1 MHFAPLLFIMENRLI
16 LSENR
21 IARLIEMRS
30 VGGFKYSQAIRF
42 IVQYCS
48 SFIISNKPQ
57 NEEWK
62 ISVPERLTKR
72 IDIFSMLNL
81 NITIVDITGKELPL
95 EYESLGNLS
104 LNNIAFVDSERQCFI
119 LPQTINITA
128 YANHNR
134 LIERGLYGA
143 LYHEINYAV
152 DELNRGLQSNDIN
165 NVYLQSQSIPPQ
177 GSTDLSV
184 LPNLNGLFQ
193 TIIYHLFSNSE
204 LNALISSVYGEL
216 VAMHSI
222 RQNYRQDI
230 VKTEAYQFY
239 ANIRDL
245 LPDLRKL
252 PDKYFFQVY
261 NKLKGTPLDIAYY
274 NSKNTRYAKLFCDK
288 VERSLRRLINRIGS
302 VASLYYDTAEEK
314 KVLDESWD
322 PIRKGYFS
330 VIH

>member
-1 MHFAPLLFIMENRLI
+1 MENRLI

-21 IARLIEMRS
+21 VARLIEMRS
-30 VGGFKYSQAIRF
+30 VGGFKYSKLIDR
-42 IVQYCS
+42 IVDYCS
-48 SFIISNKPQ
+48 RYIISNKPQ
-57 NEEWK
+57 DGEWK
-62 ISVPERLTKR
+62 ISIPEQLTQK
-72 IDIFSMLNL
+72 IDIFSSLSL
-81 NITIVDITGKELPL
+81 NITIIDITGKDLPP
-95 EYESLGNLS
+95 EYKSSGSLS
-104 LNNIAFVDSERQCFI
+104 LNEFSFIDSEKQCFI
-119 LPQTINITA
+119 LPHTIDITA

-143 LYHEINYAV
+143 LYHEINHAV
-152 DELNRGLQSNDIN
+152 DELNRWLKSNRKN
-165 NVYLQSQSIPPQ
+165 NVYIQSQSILPQ

-184 LPNLNGLFQ
+184 LPDLNGLFQ

-216 VAMHSI
+216 CAMHSI

-239 ANIRDL
+239 AYIRDL

-252 PDKYFFQVY
+252 PDKYLFQVY
-261 NKLKGTPLDIAYY
+261 SKLKGSPLDISYKR
-274 NSKNTRYAKLFCDK
+274 STSIRYTKLFCDK